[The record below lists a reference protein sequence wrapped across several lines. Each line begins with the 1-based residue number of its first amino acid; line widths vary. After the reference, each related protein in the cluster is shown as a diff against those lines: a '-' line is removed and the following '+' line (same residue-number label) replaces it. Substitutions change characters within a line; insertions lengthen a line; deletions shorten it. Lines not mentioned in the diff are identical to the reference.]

1 MPSAVPPRI
10 KNGTSLPSLAAK
22 PRSFFCDNFKFQSLL
37 SPLRTAAASEEAP
50 PSPEET
56 GMFFLMDM
64 WANFWRIFSFG
75 LFFNVFLKSWRARK
89 ARFLDGFF
97 RIWMFFL
104 FKLFA
109 WVVDFS
115 FENLVL

>member
-1 MPSAVPPRI
+1 MPSAVPPRM
-10 KNGTSLPSLAAK
+10 KKGTSLPSFAAK
-22 PRSFFCDNFKFQSLL
+22 FRSFFCDNFKSQSLL
-37 SPLRTAAASEEAP
+37 SPLRIAVASEEAP

-56 GMFFLMDM
+56 GMFFLIVM
-64 WANFWRIFSFG
+64 WANFLEIFS
-75 LFFNVFLKSWRARK
+75 VFLKSWRARK

-97 RIWMFFL
+97 RVWMFFL